1 MTISIPDTLT
11 TDNSEKYIVSIR
23 LRSGGLSFSGYDPSA
38 GGSFFYRET
47 EFDRAVSFISSL
59 KEFFFAHE
67 FLTWAYKRI
76 NVLCVSPEYSLIPAD
91 YWEEG
96 KDGRLLDFCF
106 STPESHGLTDTLKE
120 QQAKLVF
127 GVDEE
132 VYEFCSRSLLHPF
145 FSHYMTSL
153 LTLWT
158 RESSASLSRQ
168 MYVVIERKR
177 MDVVC
182 CAQGKL
188 LFVNSY
194 PVDQLYD
201 IIYYILYV
209 WKQAGLNPEE
219 DQLHVAGE
227 SSSRMRVQEQLRAYL
242 RHVKSV
248 EIPSETYLLGTDVAK
263 APMDLISLLIC
274 E

>member
-67 FLTWAYKRI
+67 FLTWTYKRI
-76 NVLCVSPEYSLIPAD
+76 NVICVSPEYSLVPD
-91 YWEEG
+91 NYWGDG
-96 KDGRLLDFCF
+96 KEGRLLDFSF
-106 STPESHGLTDTLKE
+106 STLELHCLTDTLKE

-145 FSHYMTSL
+145 FSHYMTSP

-158 RESSASLSRQ
+158 KESSASLPDGCGVLRSR
-168 MYVVIERKR
+168 
-177 MDVVC
+177 
-182 CAQGKL
+182 
-188 LFVNSY
+188 
-194 PVDQLYD
+194 
-201 IIYYILYV
+201 
-209 WKQAGLNPEE
+209 
-219 DQLHVAGE
+219 
-227 SSSRMRVQEQLRAYL
+227 
-242 RHVKSV
+242 
-248 EIPSETYLLGTDVAK
+248 ET
-263 APMDLISLLIC
+263 LIC
-274 E
+274 ELLPDRPIGRYSILYIICMETGGIGPRKGPVAFSGGIFLANAGSGAIASLFTPC

>member
-67 FLTWAYKRI
+67 FLTWTYKRI
-76 NVLCVSPEYSLIPAD
+76 NVICVSPEYSLVPD
-91 YWEEG
+91 NYWGDGKEG
-96 KDGRLLDFCF
+96 HLLDFCF
-106 STPESHGLTDTLKE
+106 STLELHCLTDILKE

-145 FSHYMTSL
+145 FSHYMTSP

-158 RESSASLSRQ
+158 KESSASLPRQ

-177 MDVVC
+177 MDVAC
-182 CAQGKL
+182 YAQGKL

-194 PVDQLYD
+194 PIDQSDD
-201 IIYYILYV
+201 IVYYILYV
-209 WKQAGLNPEE
+209 WKQAGL
-219 DQLHVAGE
+219 DQEKGPVVFSGGIFLANAG
-227 SSSRMRVQEQLRAYL
+227 SGAIANLFTL
-242 RHVKSV
+242 
-248 EIPSETYLLGTDVAK
+248 
-263 APMDLISLLIC
+263 C
-274 E
+274 